1 MDKPSSEKSKTEPK
15 VERCSSK
22 RSVEYES
29 FNKMIIKRE
38 REKERERERERKR
51 KRKRERDDRSI
62 YPLSYYCDG
71 GSRKTSCDDLAD
83 KRRQRGTSSTRHTS
97 RELF

>member
-38 REKERERERERKR
+38 REREREKEEEKERERRQKY
-51 KRKRERDDRSI
+51 I
-62 YPLSYYCDG
+62 PTVL
-71 GSRKTSCDDLAD
+71 LL
-83 KRRQRGTSSTRHTS
+83 RRG
-97 RELF
+97 

>member
-38 REKERERERERKR
+38 REKERERERERG
-51 KRKRERDDRSI
+51 RERERETTEVYTHCPI
-62 YPLSYYCDG
+62 IATG
-71 GSRKTSCDDLAD
+71 VVERHLAM
-83 KRRQRGTSSTRHTS
+83 T
-97 RELF
+97 

>member
-38 REKERERERERKR
+38 KEEEKERERRQKY
-51 KRKRERDDRSI
+51 I
-62 YPLSYYCDG
+62 PTVL
-71 GSRKTSCDDLAD
+71 LL
-83 KRRQRGTSSTRHTS
+83 RRG
-97 RELF
+97 

>member
-38 REKERERERERKR
+38 REKEREREREKEEE
-51 KRKRERDDRSI
+51 KERERRQKYI
-62 YPLSYYCDG
+62 PTVL
-71 GSRKTSCDDLAD
+71 LL
-83 KRRQRGTSSTRHTS
+83 RRG
-97 RELF
+97 